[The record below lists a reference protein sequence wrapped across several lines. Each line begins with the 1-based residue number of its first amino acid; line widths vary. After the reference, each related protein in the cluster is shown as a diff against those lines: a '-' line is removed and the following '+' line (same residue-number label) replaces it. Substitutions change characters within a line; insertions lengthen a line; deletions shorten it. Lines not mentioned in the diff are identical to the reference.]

1 MQTPKEQPGRQSTDP
16 WNWGWEDNSAQHDDW
31 NSGWNQNQTSVPN
44 VIPNSAHLM
53 YHPPKPEKKA
63 HGTPDLIPEK
73 VNNVR
78 GNTMKMGH
86 QHYSPVSNAS
96 DFFENIDLAGQNHQ
110 MSPFP
115 PTFNIS
121 DPRRQAQQP
130 NSVMANTP
138 YPGYQNLPPQNTV
151 NQLNTTHASYFSQP
165 QSSHPVSNHPITYYQ
180 QPAPAPTQNMFQ
192 MPHYYQPEGNAQ
204 LPSQEPKGNYYNQS
218 TTTPPE
224 HSHYNQSTF
233 MNSGEQS
240 HDPALNTNT
249 AEVENIEIAPPEQTV
264 TASVNHSDIS
274 KTIRSN
280 QSYEANQENGFTA
293 KNENSIPENQE
304 TVPDNE
310 EHIQNLPEKLSQM
323 NIGGGKLETVSSSV
337 FMRTC
342 VLLSARSYLAIK
354 VVSFNLYQKNN

>member
-16 WNWGWEDNSAQHDDW
+16 WNWGWEDSSAQHDDW

-44 VIPNSAHLM
+44 VIPNSSHLM

-78 GNTMKMGH
+78 GNTLKMGH

-115 PTFNIS
+115 PTYNIS
-121 DPRRQAQQP
+121 DPRRQTQQP
-130 NSVMANTP
+130 NPVMASTP
-138 YPGYQNLPPQNTV
+138 YPGYQNLPSQNTV
-151 NQLNTTHASYFSQP
+151 NQLNTTHTSYFSQP
-165 QSSHPVSNHPITYYQ
+165 QSSHPVSNHPTTYYQ
-180 QPAPAPTQNMFQ
+180 QPAPAHTQNMFQ
-192 MPHYYQPEGNAQ
+192 MPQYYQPEGNAQ
-204 LPSQEPKGNYYNQS
+204 LPSQELKGNYYNQS

-224 HSHYNQSTF
+224 HSHYNQS
-233 MNSGEQS
+233 GEQS
-240 HDPALNTNT
+240 HEPAINSNTV
-249 AEVENIEIAPPEQTV
+249 EVENIEIAPPEQTV
-264 TASVNHSDIS
+264 TASVIHSDIS
-274 KTIRSN
+274 KTIRSK
-280 QSYEANQENGFTA
+280 QSYEANQENGFTV
-293 KNENSIPENQE
+293 KNENNIPENQE

-323 NIGGGKLETVSSSV
+323 TIGGSKLETVSASV
-337 FMRTC
+337 FMRAC
-342 VLLSARSYLAIK
+342 ILLLAH
-354 VVSFNLYQKNN
+354 